1 MIQELKQMVSTLER
15 HAKSNQQLIT
25 TIKKVKSSY
34 ENVSFEALEKRFP
47 EVKDM
52 DEYKEIKKVF
62 KDTKGMLLIKQGT
75 K

>member
-1 MIQELKQMVSTLER
+1 MR
-15 HAKSNQQLIT
+15 NQISKLIT

-34 ENVSFEALEKRFP
+34 ENVSFEALEKQLP

-62 KDTKGMLLIKQGT
+62 KDTKGMLDQAGGPNESV
-75 K
+75 